1 MDELVQVSVAIQVR
15 VALKILGHRG
25 VAAFVTVLTIVM
37 VTLVP
42 SQMSTAVGGL
52 KSHVEP
58 HSKIWLAAQLNA
70 GGVVSTRVMLWLQ
83 VTEFEHKSDTVQVR
97 VALKSLGHR
106 GL

>member
-1 MDELVQVSVAIQVR
+1 MR
-15 VALKILGHRG
+15 VASKVLPQWPAVL
-25 VAAFVTVLTIVM
+25 VTVLTIVM

-83 VTEFEHKSDTVQVR
+83 VTEFERWEAHNDQ
-97 VALKSLGHR
+97 
-106 GL
+106 